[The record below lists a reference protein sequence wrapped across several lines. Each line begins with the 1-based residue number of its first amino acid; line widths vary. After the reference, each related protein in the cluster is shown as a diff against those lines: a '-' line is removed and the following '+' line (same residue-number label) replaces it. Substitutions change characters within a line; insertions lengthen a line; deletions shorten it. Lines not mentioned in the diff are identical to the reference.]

1 MTQNQITSEG
11 YNLNTIQK
19 KAAYNELQKNKN
31 FKYEFIL
38 YISICSA
45 LIVAGL
51 WLKMKLIIWISI
63 LSIIC
68 LSISYFSKRSRMIQL
83 EQILDNKKRIA
94 ICPHCKSPNIKSH
107 FVRTSSVRHTTRG
120 YRSKN
125 LNPFMPFVT
134 SRFTVKPTATTYNHT
149 TKYQC
154 NNCGSVFYQPEIFEE
169 EIN

>member
-1 MTQNQITSEG
+1 MTQNQITNEG

-19 KAAYNELQKNKN
+19 KAAYNEMQKYSNYKSDFLQQM
-31 FKYEFIL
+31 I
-38 YISICSA
+38 ICA
-45 LIVAGL
+45 VVIVGGIWLGSKLVIGL
-51 WLKMKLIIWISI
+51 GTF
-63 LSIIC
+63 SIIC
-68 LSISYFSKRSRMIQL
+68 FIISYFSRRSRMNQL
-83 EQILDNKKRIA
+83 EQILDNKRRIA

-107 FVRTSSVRHTTRG
+107 FVRSSSVRHTTRG